1 MVLESGFLISRRESV
16 GGRVSPSAIN
26 AVPRHR
32 ARIDQNDQCNRIDR
46 SEGNSSMAAVSDE
59 SIHDETYLPREDDA
73 EIVDFLSALR
83 DRARQP
89 ADARPRLVGPDGQGI
104 ELPESMF
111 EVLLQVASAMK
122 AGLAVTVA
130 PHHLMLSTQEAADLL
145 RISRTTLVRL
155 LETGVI
161 PFDKPSRHRKVRLDD
176 LLEYRR
182 RQRSQAEIALADMV
196 ADTERLGL
204 YDMEPAEVKAALKAV
219 RRASEA

>member
-1 MVLESGFLISRRESV
+1 V
-16 GGRVSPSAIN
+16 A
-26 AVPRHR
+26 AT
-32 ARIDQNDQCNRIDR
+32 AR
-46 SEGNSSMAAVSDE
+46 SEPVQ
-59 SIHDETYLPREDDA
+59 DETYLPREDDA

-83 DRARQP
+83 DRGRLP
-89 ADARPRLVGPDGQGI
+89 ADPRPRLTGPDGRSV

-111 EVLLQVASAMK
+111 QVLMQVAAAMK

-130 PHHLMLSTQEAADLL
+130 PHHLTLSTQEAADLL

-182 RQRSQAEIALADMV
+182 RQRSQAELAFEDMV

-204 YDMEPAEVKAALKAV
+204 YDAAPAQVKAALRAA
-219 RRASEA
+219 RRRPEG

>member
-1 MVLESGFLISRRESV
+1 VT
-16 GGRVSPSAIN
+16 AT
-26 AVPRHR
+26 
-32 ARIDQNDQCNRIDR
+32 ARNELVQ
-46 SEGNSSMAAVSDE
+46 
-59 SIHDETYLPREDDA
+59 DETYLPREDDA
-73 EIVDFLSALR
+73 EIIDFLSALR
-83 DRARQP
+83 DRGRQS
-89 ADARPRLVGPDGQGI
+89 ADPRPRLSGPDGQSV

-111 EVLLQVASAMK
+111 QVLMQVAAAMK

-130 PHHLMLSTQEAADLL
+130 PHHLTLSTQEAADLL

-182 RQRSQAEIALADMV
+182 RQRSQADLAFADMI

-204 YDMEPAEVKAALKAV
+204 YEADPAQVRAELKAAC
-219 RRASEA
+219 SHTEG